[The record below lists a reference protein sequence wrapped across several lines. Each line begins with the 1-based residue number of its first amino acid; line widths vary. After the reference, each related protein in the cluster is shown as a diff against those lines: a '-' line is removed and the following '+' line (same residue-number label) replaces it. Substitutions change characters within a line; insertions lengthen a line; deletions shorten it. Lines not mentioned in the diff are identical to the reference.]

1 MQWGDLK
8 DLFPGNMH
16 DKSRELRHFI
26 TGKCYK
32 LPGFPLSIAPPPTPT
47 SSLFYV
53 THGVMWPRRLVASLM
68 SQPPMTGKHKRISH
82 CSRQHV
88 EPV

>member
-26 TGKCYK
+26 TGECYK

-47 SSLFYV
+47 SSLL
-53 THGVMWPRRLVASLM
+53 RNSRCDVAT
-68 SQPPMTGKHKRISH
+68 P
-82 CSRQHV
+82 SRCLSDVSTSDDRQT
-88 EPV
+88 